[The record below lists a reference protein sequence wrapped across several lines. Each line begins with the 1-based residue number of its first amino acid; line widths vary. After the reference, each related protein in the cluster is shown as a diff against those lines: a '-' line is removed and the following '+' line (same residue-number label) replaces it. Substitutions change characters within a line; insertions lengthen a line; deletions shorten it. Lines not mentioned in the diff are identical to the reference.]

1 MQEQIF
7 QSALPSSMY
16 VYPIDE
22 TVALPESWSLGAPAA
37 LSIIGA
43 DLDIAKNRAA
53 WLTEYNR
60 VFDLAP

>member
-1 MQEQIF
+1 MLGKSFQE
-7 QSALPSSMY
+7 ALPTAMY

-22 TVALPESWSLGAPAA
+22 TVALPESWALRAPAA
-37 LSIIGA
+37 ISTIGG
-43 DLDIAKNRAA
+43 DLDIAKNRSA